1 MSKRVISSD
10 ELIAMSNEDVA
21 TELFF
26 IIVQHGQKDIRDVM
40 NIAKGIKEHAE
51 EIERRIALRKKE
63 AEQN

>member
-21 TELFF
+21 MELFF
-26 IIVQHGQKDIRDVM
+26 IIVQHGQKDTRDVM
-40 NIAKGIKEHAE
+40 DIAKGIKKHAE

>member
-26 IIVQHGQKDIRDVM
+26 IIVQHGQKNLKDVFH
-40 NIAKGIKEHAE
+40 ITR
-51 EIERRIALRKKE
+51 EIEKHAKEIEKRIQLRKEE
-63 AEQN
+63 AEQK